1 MPVGFNRFELRMSQQ
16 DLTDALR
23 YKARSIIAKI
33 KSGEND
39 VTQKKLQRFAEDLD
53 TTVEALITGVST
65 QSSTADSHTPLS
77 AISLPTLSIALNTE
91 TAEKNRTVAVILTGG
106 KSSLNQQNIPNQFI
120 NIHGKP
126 VIIYLLEAYQAHP
139 TIDDICNV
147 YLKGWEQ
154 IMTAYAE
161 QYGNSKLRILIPSAS
176 SDILSVKNAP
186 DPLKK

>member
-106 KSSLNQQNIPNQFI
+106 KSSRNQQNIPN
-120 NIHGKP
+120 
-126 VIIYLLEAYQAHP
+126 
-139 TIDDICNV
+139 
-147 YLKGWEQ
+147 
-154 IMTAYAE
+154 
-161 QYGNSKLRILIPSAS
+161 
-176 SDILSVKNAP
+176 
-186 DPLKK
+186 